1 MVTIAGARLWL
12 ARALNA
18 GKWNH
23 AQSHTDKNR
32 ARLERKPRT
41 DAPSTVDQKVK
52 YAHSL
57 SDDGNL
63 SKGNSIIN
71 KELIPAIDESRVQK
85 LQDKHPVKLLNLN
98 QEHWP
103 REDNIA
109 AYWSSLAGQ
118 AALDKQSRRFVSRTH
133 THTHTHMH
141 THSLSLT
148 HTQPHTHNH
157 THTHNLTHI
166 YSHVRES
173 DRPHEGLEKMIPL
186 FHIRNPLVS
195 LLIPE
200 KR

>member
-18 GKWNH
+18 GKWEDLWNH
-23 AQSHTDKNR
+23 AKSHTDKNR

-52 YAHSL
+52 YAQSL

-63 SKGNSIIN
+63 SKANSIIN
-71 KELIPAIDESRVQK
+71 KELIPAIDESTVQK
-85 LQDKHPVKLLNLN
+85 LQNKHPVKLLNLN

-118 AALDKQSRRFVSRTH
+118 AALDKQST
-133 THTHTHMH
+133 
-141 THSLSLT
+141 
-148 HTQPHTHNH
+148 
-157 THTHNLTHI
+157 
-166 YSHVRES
+166 Y
-173 DRPHEGLEKMIPL
+173 
-186 FHIRNPLVS
+186 
-195 LLIPE
+195 
-200 KR
+200 